1 MALTQAQK
9 DKAALAKKVAEKTA
23 KFQELAE
30 ARTTRAINC
39 IRSISKLS
47 NRNSYVYTDAQAM
60 KICEALKVEVK
71 DLHEHFVRKPGQKAE
86 GFKL

>member
-9 DKAALAKKVAEKTA
+9 DKAAKEKAVAAKTA
-23 KFQELAE
+23 KFQELAS

-47 NRNSYVYTDAQAM
+47 NRNSYVYTDEQAV
-60 KICEALKVEVK
+60 KICNALKAEVN
-71 DLHEHFVRKPGQKAE
+71 DLHEHFSRKPGQKAE
-86 GFKL
+86 GFTV